1 MTIARTGTKTL
12 AAAIVRAQALAVAVE
27 KTSANHHQRYN
38 YASAESIMQTA
49 TECLAAAGLAL
60 LCKSWEVRPLE
71 GRSDGHFADVVAS
84 FELLHEGGESR
95 EIGPFAMPA
104 ISARGRPQDKAIS
117 TALTYLQGYGLRG
130 VLNLPRVDEGSEVDA
145 RDDGQRAAKQQP
157 AAQSRPAQAAQ
168 SATPGADGRDR
179 EKYLK
184 EWRQAWQAACGLHGV
199 DVVVRQAIKMGAMT
213 NERGK
218 GLSLHKI
225 KEIMAALDQQ
235 RRPDPRPDPRSGTRG
250 GGNRSNSA

>member
-1 MTIARTGTKTL
+1 LTNTKPKTL
-12 AAAIVRAQALAVAVE
+12 AAAIVRAQSLAVAVE

-60 LCKSWEVRPLE
+60 VCKSWEVRPLE

-84 FELLHEGGESR
+84 FELLHEAGESCR
-95 EIGPFAMPA
+95 IGPFAMPA

-145 RDDGQRAAKQQP
+145 RDDGQRQP
-157 AAQSRPAQAAQ
+157 SAQTRPAQAAQAAQ
-168 SATPGADGRDR
+168 SATPGADCRDR

-184 EWRQAWQAACGLHGV
+184 EWRQAWQAVCGLHGV
-199 DVVVRQAIKMGAMT
+199 DVVVRQAAKMGTET
-213 NERGK
+213 NDKGK

-225 KEIMAALDQQ
+225 KAIMGALDQ
-235 RRPDPRPDPRSGTRG
+235 RRQAPDPRAGTRG